1 MFSFE
6 FWKQRWKTA
15 LIAAVIFAGIMAV
28 WWFTMLNEPSNGDY
42 KAVADTLKTEVADY
56 KAHHDGNLP
65 ISGATITLA
74 KPAGD
79 YQIIDICK
87 LMNYVPAGCA
97 VVDGEAN
104 DNCDNGSCQCNASSH
119 YIWAVD
125 SYGKL
130 VSECVGSKCG
140 SHDSDGYQGVWP

>member
-6 FWKQRWKTA
+6 FWKHRWKTA
-15 LIAAVIFAGIMAV
+15 LIAAIILAGIMAV

-42 KAVADTLKTEVADY
+42 KAVADTLKSEVADY
-56 KAHHDGNLP
+56 KAHHDGSLP
-65 ISGATITLA
+65 VSGATITLA

-97 VVDGEAN
+97 AVDGAAN

-119 YIWAVD
+119 YVWAVD
-125 SYGKL
+125 SYGKV
-130 VSECVGSKCG
+130 VSKCVGGKCG
-140 SHDSDGYQGVWP
+140 SQDSDGYQGVWP

>member
-6 FWKQRWKTA
+6 FWKNRWKA
-15 LIAAVIFAGIMAV
+15 VLITVIILAGILAV
-28 WWFTMLNEPSNGDY
+28 YWFTMWNEPSNGNY
-42 KAVADTLKTEVADY
+42 KAVADTLKAEVADY
-56 KAHHDGNLP
+56 NAHHDGNLP

-79 YQIIDICK
+79 YSIIDICK
-87 LMNYVPAGCA
+87 LMNYVPASFA

-104 DNCDNGSCQCNASSH
+104 DNCDNGSCQCNASAH
-119 YIWAVD
+119 YVWAVD
-125 SYGKL
+125 SYGKV
-130 VSECVGSKCG
+130 VSKCVGSKCG